1 MVSRRHFDNA
11 LLRTAIEAGAA
22 FTVGAGKSGD
32 VTLRATGARRMKDYP
47 RAGICMEHDYPAGA
61 DIDEIHIHYG
71 FGGIKGYAWLFPKE
85 EGVNIGIGAYHP
97 QTDVRGLYFDFI
109 DHLAETGVVSV
120 RDRKYRS
127 HIIPFAPRRRFF
139 DGGEL
144 LLGDAAGLVNP
155 STGEGIYFAML
166 SGKIA
171 ARMILEERNRA
182 WYDSEVR
189 RAVGEYLTPVS
200 LGWNRTLLNR
210 VMEMGV
216 EMCNRDEVFKRM
228 VFENVFRLGP
238 SRHRVAGRFVKN
250 LLS

>member
-1 MVSRRHFDNA
+1 M
-11 LLRTAIEAGAA
+11 
-22 FTVGAGKSGD
+22 
-32 VTLRATGARRMKDYP
+32 MDYP
-47 RAGICMEHDYPAGA
+47 RVGICMEQDHPVEG

-85 EGVNIGIGAYHP
+85 GGVNVGIGAYHP

-109 DHLAETGVVSV
+109 DHLAATGVVRV

-127 HIIPFAPRRRFF
+127 HIIPFAPRRRFYEE
-139 DGGEL
+139 GEL

-171 ARMILEERNRA
+171 ARMVLEERDFA

-200 LGWNRTLLNR
+200 LGWNRKLLNR

-216 EMCNRDEVFKRM
+216 GMCNRDEVFKRM

-238 SRHRVAGRFVKN
+238 SRHRMTGRFVKN
-250 LLS
+250 LLR